1 MPNEIYVKVLDET
14 SGASDNNAGSSE
26 SLTSQ
31 TQMRKQSPPSSETAN
46 NIRKTKAIGVA
57 AMVGSR
63 SLSYVSSNVGKWTGN
78 SKNQTTANNIQQIVG
93 IGAMAVVSWPVALAT
108 VGINMATTAIDTG
121 IEQKWD
127 KRQSQQNLA
136 RAGYNSKGELV
147 GRRH

>member
-1 MPNEIYVKVLDET
+1 MPNEIYVKILDET
-14 SGASDNNAGSSE
+14 SGSKDNNVGASE

-31 TQMRKQSPPSSETAN
+31 AQMRKQSPPSSEAAN

-57 AMVGSR
+57 AMIGSR

-78 SKNQTTANNIQQIVG
+78 SRHQTTVNNIQQIVG

-121 IEQKWD
+121 VEQKWD
-127 KRQSQQNLA
+127 KRQSQQSLA
-136 RAGYNSKGELV
+136 RAGYNSKGEMV